1 MKNINMRNEEVL
13 QRVMEES
20 NILQT
25 IRRRKANWIGHMLHG
40 NCLPQHV
47 IEQK

>member
-1 MKNINMRNEEVL
+1 MKNISMRSKEVL
-13 QRVMEES
+13 QRIMEER

-25 IRRRKANWIGHMLHG
+25 IRWKANWIGHMLHR

-47 IEQK
+47 INP